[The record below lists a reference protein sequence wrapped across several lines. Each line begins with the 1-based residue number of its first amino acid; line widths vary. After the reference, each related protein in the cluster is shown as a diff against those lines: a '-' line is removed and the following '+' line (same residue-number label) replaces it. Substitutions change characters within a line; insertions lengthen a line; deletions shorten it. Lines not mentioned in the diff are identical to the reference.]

1 MEISKL
7 GKGRCIILDEKPY
20 RIRDIRNV
28 VVSKHSHTRTKVE
41 LEHVFTGE
49 KIEKTLPPHENVREV
64 EIPRKRGQFI
74 ARLGEDVIQVMDM
87 ISFETFDAV
96 IKEEL
101 LKELEAGDEVTFV
114 EFGGV
119 VKVLEKRTS

>member
-7 GKGRCIILDEKPY
+7 GKGRCIILNEKPY

-41 LEHVFTGE
+41 LEDVFSGE
-49 KIEKTLPPHENVREV
+49 KISKNMSPHEQVREV
-64 EIPRKRGQFI
+64 DIPRKRGQFI

-87 ISFETFDAV
+87 LSFETFDAI

-101 LKELEAGDEVTFV
+101 LKELEEGDEVTFV